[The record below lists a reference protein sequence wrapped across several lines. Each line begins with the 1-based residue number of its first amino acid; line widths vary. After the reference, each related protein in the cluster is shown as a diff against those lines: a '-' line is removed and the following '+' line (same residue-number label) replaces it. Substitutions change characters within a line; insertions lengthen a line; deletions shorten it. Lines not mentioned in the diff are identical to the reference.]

1 MIFLN
6 ILLLIVGFIFLVKG
20 ADFFVEGCSKIARS
34 FGIPTLIIGL
44 TIVAFGTSAPEAAV
58 STIASLTGKNDIAL
72 GNVVGSNICNLLL
85 VLGLSGLFGNL
96 TCTKKVISRDMVYS
110 IFAYVVLIILSAGFF
125 INGESTG
132 IITRT
137 NGLIL
142 LCFLCIYVYALVGE
156 AKENIKKKEKKE
168 KFHFVN
174 IFFVL
179 IGLVGII
186 LGGQLV
192 VNSATKIA
200 SFIGVSDNVIA
211 LTVVAIGTSL
221 PELVTSVIAVKKGET
236 DLAIGNI
243 IGSNIFNCFFILGL
257 SSTVSPVTFGF
268 NSFIDMIIM
277 LFIGVL
283 VLIFT
288 LKNNRIGRVK
298 GSIMLSLY
306 AIYTIFILFR

>member
-1 MIFLN
+1 
-6 ILLLIVGFIFLVKG
+6 
-20 ADFFVEGCSKIARS
+20 
-34 FGIPTLIIGL
+34 
-44 TIVAFGTSAPEAAV
+44 
-58 STIASLTGKNDIAL
+58 
-72 GNVVGSNICNLLL
+72 
-85 VLGLSGLFGNL
+85 
-96 TCTKKVISRDMVYS
+96 MVYS